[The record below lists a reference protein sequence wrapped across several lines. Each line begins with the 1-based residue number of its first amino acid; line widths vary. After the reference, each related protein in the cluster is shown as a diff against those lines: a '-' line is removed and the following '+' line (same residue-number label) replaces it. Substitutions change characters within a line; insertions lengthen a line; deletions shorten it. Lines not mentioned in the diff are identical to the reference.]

1 MARHKLPAK
10 DPDHTVT
17 IWWDTDMST
26 FVGVVRQSDGKR
38 RKLIV
43 VDTVSDLRAR
53 LRPYAEFDH
62 KAWSILLNDR
72 GSQR

>member
-1 MARHKLPAK
+1 MARHKLTAK

-17 IWWDTDMST
+17 VWWDSDMST

-43 VDTVSDLRAR
+43 IDTVSDLRAR

-62 KAWSILLNDR
+62 EAWSNLINDR
-72 GSQR
+72 GPKR